1 MKRIGFI
8 GYGLRSETMMKSF
21 RSLEADIT
29 VAAVADPRHAEIA
42 PGLAG
47 DPYFAH
53 TRWYADA
60 DELLAGEALDGV
72 FIGTRCS
79 LHTPYACR
87 VLDMGLPL
95 FLEKPVCITRPQ
107 YEQLRRAA
115 AGKEKQ
121 VVVSFPLRLSSITL
135 EMKRIVDSGVLGRL
149 TMVQAVNNVPYG
161 SVYYHSWYR
170 DPAETGGLF
179 LQKATHDIDYIHFLT
194 GERPVSVCAK
204 TAKLHFKG
212 DRPAGLHCPDCPDY
226 RTCPES
232 SYVVKNILKED
243 VQGDTC
249 CFASDTGNEDGASVI
264 FTTESGMLISY
275 NQNFVVKKSAGRRGA
290 RLIGTEGSAEFDFYT
305 AEIRVDRYL
314 SPPDS
319 HPQIQL
325 SRRHAFRRRRDAGT
339 GFSARAGRR
348 RSTLRPFSRACER
361 RKLPRRPAGGRR
373 GALPFHRVLTRT
385 AQISIPFHLQ
395 KLRTGK
401 LFHWHPARAGTPAA
415 QGEPRTASGRILHC
429 QKLFV
434 IPAAQGDSRR
444 PASGQVSHC

>member
-47 DPYFAH
+47 DPYFAY

-135 EMKRIVDSGVLGRL
+135 EMKRIVDSGVLGL
-149 TMVQAVNNVPYG
+149 
-161 SVYYHSWYR
+161 
-170 DPAETGGLF
+170 E
-179 LQKATHDIDYIHFLT
+179 
-194 GERPVSVCAK
+194 
-204 TAKLHFKG
+204 
-212 DRPAGLHCPDCPDY
+212 
-226 RTCPES
+226 RTCDVLEQF
-232 SYVVKNILKED
+232 IRARED
-243 VQGDTC
+243 
-249 CFASDTGNEDGASVI
+249 
-264 FTTESGMLISY
+264 
-275 NQNFVVKKSAGRRGA
+275 
-290 RLIGTEGSAEFDFYT
+290 
-305 AEIRVDRYL
+305 
-314 SPPDS
+314 
-319 HPQIQL
+319 
-325 SRRHAFRRRRDAGT
+325 
-339 GFSARAGRR
+339 
-348 RSTLRPFSRACER
+348 
-361 RKLPRRPAGGRR
+361 
-373 GALPFHRVLTRT
+373 
-385 AQISIPFHLQ
+385 
-395 KLRTGK
+395 
-401 LFHWHPARAGTPAA
+401 
-415 QGEPRTASGRILHC
+415 
-429 QKLFV
+429 
-434 IPAAQGDSRR
+434 
-444 PASGQVSHC
+444 

>member
-1 MKRIGFI
+1 M
-8 GYGLRSETMMKSF
+8 
-21 RSLEADIT
+21 
-29 VAAVADPRHAEIA
+29 
-42 PGLAG
+42 
-47 DPYFAH
+47 
-53 TRWYADA
+53 
-60 DELLAGEALDGV
+60 

-243 VQGDTC
+243 VQGDAC

-314 SPPDS
+314 SPQTVT
-319 HPQIQL
+319 HK
-325 SRRHAFRRRRDAGT
+325 FN
-339 GFSARAGRR
+339 F
-348 RSTLRPFSRACER
+348 
-361 RKLPRRPAGGRR
+361 PAGMHFG
-373 GALPFHRVLTRT
+373 GDEMLALDFLRVLDGGEARSDLS
-385 AQISIPFHLQ
+385 AGLVSAASCLAARQADAEGRFLSI
-395 KLRTGK
+395 
-401 LFHWHPARAGTPAA
+401 
-415 QGEPRTASGRILHC
+415 EY
-429 QKLFV
+429 
-434 IPAAQGDSRR
+434 
-444 PASGQVSHC
+444 

>member
-243 VQGDTC
+243 VQGDAC

-290 RLIGTEGSAEFDFYT
+290 RLIGTEGSAEFNFYT

-314 SPPDS
+314 SPQTVT
-319 HPQIQL
+319 HK
-325 SRRHAFRRRRDAGT
+325 FN
-339 GFSARAGRR
+339 F
-348 RSTLRPFSRACER
+348 
-361 RKLPRRPAGGRR
+361 PAGMHFG
-373 GALPFHRVLTRT
+373 GDEMLALDFLRVLDGGEARSDLS
-385 AQISIPFHLQ
+385 AGLVSAASCLAARQADAEGRFLSI
-395 KLRTGK
+395 
-401 LFHWHPARAGTPAA
+401 
-415 QGEPRTASGRILHC
+415 EY
-429 QKLFV
+429 
-434 IPAAQGDSRR
+434 
-444 PASGQVSHC
+444 

>member
-29 VAAVADPRHAEIA
+29 VTAVADPRHAEIA

-47 DPYFAH
+47 DPYFAY

-87 VLDMGLPL
+87 VLIWDCPCFWKSPCASHAPSM
-95 FLEKPVCITRPQ
+95 
-107 YEQLRRAA
+107 RRAA

-243 VQGDTC
+243 VQGDSC

-314 SPPDS
+314 SPQTVTHKFNFPAGM
-319 HPQIQL
+319 H
-325 SRRHAFRRRRDAGT
+325 FWRDEMLALDFLRVLDG
-339 GFSARAGRR
+339 GEARP
-348 RSTLRPFSRACER
+348 TFSRACER
-361 RKLPRRPAGGRR
+361 RELPRRPAGGRR

-395 KLRTGK
+395 KPRTGK
-401 LFHWHPARAGTPAA
+401 LNRHPARAARL
-415 QGEPRTASGRILHC
+415 PRRESHGR
-429 QKLFV
+429 
-434 IPAAQGDSRR
+434 RR
-444 PASGQVSHC
+444 PDSSLSKLCYTGRSASGQVSHC

>member
-1 MKRIGFI
+1 MMKRIGFI

-21 RSLEADIT
+21 RSLEAEIT

-42 PGLAG
+42 PKLAD

-53 TRWYADA
+53 THWYESAE
-60 DELLAGEALDGV
+60 ELLTQEKLDGV
-72 FIGTRCS
+72 FLGTRCS

-87 VLDMGLPL
+87 VLEMGLPL
-95 FLEKPVCITRPQ
+95 FLEKPVCVNRTQ
-107 YEQLRRAA
+107 YEQLRNAA
-115 AGKEKQ
+115 AGREKQ

-135 EMKRIVDSGVLGRL
+135 EMKRIVDSGVLGKL
-149 TMVQAVNNVPYG
+149 TMVQAINNVPYG

-170 DPAETGGLF
+170 DPSETGGLF
-179 LQKATHDIDYIHFLT
+179 LQKATHDVDYIHFLT

-226 RTCPES
+226 RTCSES

-243 VQGDTC
+243 VQGDAC
-249 CFASDTGNEDGASVI
+249 CFATDTGNEDGASAI

-314 SPPDS
+314 SPQTVT
-319 HPQIQL
+319 HK
-325 SRRHAFRRRRDAGT
+325 FN
-339 GFSARAGRR
+339 F
-348 RSTLRPFSRACER
+348 
-361 RKLPRRPAGGRR
+361 PAGMHFG
-373 GALPFHRVLTRT
+373 GDEMLALDFLRVLDGGE
-385 AQISIPFHLQ
+385 AQSDLSAGLVSAASCLAAKQADAEGRFVSI
-395 KLRTGK
+395 
-401 LFHWHPARAGTPAA
+401 
-415 QGEPRTASGRILHC
+415 EY
-429 QKLFV
+429 
-434 IPAAQGDSRR
+434 
-444 PASGQVSHC
+444 

>member
-47 DPYFAH
+47 DPYFAY

-161 SVYYHSWYR
+161 SVYIT
-170 DPAETGGLF
+170 AGT
-179 LQKATHDIDYIHFLT
+179 AT
-194 GERPVSVCAK
+194 RP
-204 TAKLHFKG
+204 
-212 DRPAGLHCPDCPDY
+212 RPAACSCKRPPMIS
-226 RTCPES
+226 TTSTS
-232 SYVVKNILKED
+232 S
-243 VQGDTC
+243 Q
-249 CFASDTGNEDGASVI
+249 ASAP
-264 FTTESGMLISY
+264 FPC
-275 NQNFVVKKSAGRRGA
+275 A
-290 RLIGTEGSAEFDFYT
+290 
-305 AEIRVDRYL
+305 
-314 SPPDS
+314 
-319 HPQIQL
+319 
-325 SRRHAFRRRRDAGT
+325 
-339 GFSARAGRR
+339 
-348 RSTLRPFSRACER
+348 LRPPSCISKGTVRRACTVR
-361 RKLPRRPAGGRR
+361 IARITAPA
-373 GALPFHRVLTRT
+373 P
-385 AQISIPFHLQ
+385 
-395 KLRTGK
+395 K
-401 LFHWHPARAGTPAA
+401 AA
-415 QGEPRTASGRILHC
+415 TW
-429 QKLFV
+429 
-434 IPAAQGDSRR
+434 
-444 PASGQVSHC
+444 